1 MLCIGLTGGIGA
13 GKSTVSCELARLGA
27 VVVDADLIAREVVAA
42 GTPGLHEITAH
53 FGEQVLSTDGSLNRP
68 ALGAIVFGDA
78 TARREL
84 EAITHPLI
92 QRRTRELFEQAPP
105 EAVLVHDVPLLVE
118 LGMGAAYH
126 LVVIVDASEEAR
138 LARLMDNR
146 GMTQAEARARI
157 DAQASHAQ
165 REAAADVWLH
175 NHGSTDDLQAQVDA
189 LWRDRLAAYNSNL
202 LDGRC
207 VRRVQQVQI
216 VQPRDEW
223 AAQGERAVAR
233 IRHQLAQAGVGGQVR
248 SVEHIGS
255 TSVPGLPA
263 KDVIDLQV
271 EVDDL
276 ALAQTAEFK
285 KAMLAAGFV
294 YDGERHDDPQAWA
307 PDPSQWSKVFYGGCD
322 PAVVHHV
329 HVRGSGTPGAVIAPM
344 FRDWLRAHPAEG
356 DDYAAMKFA
365 VAERFPGG
373 EPVGSDYS
381 AAKSPWLASAF
392 ERAREWHAGAAGS
405 SDNGSA

>member
-1 MLCIGLTGGIGA
+1 MLRIGLTGGIGA
-13 GKSTVSCELARLGA
+13 GKSTVSRELARLGA

-42 GTPGLHEITAH
+42 GSPGLRDIATR
-53 FGEQVLSTDGSLNRP
+53 FGDGVLAADGSLNRP

-78 TARREL
+78 NARREL

-92 QRRTRELFEQAPP
+92 QQRTRELFEQAPP

-126 LVVIVDASEEAR
+126 LVVIVDASEETR
-138 LARLMDNR
+138 LARLVGDR

-175 NHGSTDDLQAQVDA
+175 NHGTTEDLQAQVDA

-202 LDGRC
+202 LDRRR
-207 VRRVQQVQI
+207 VRRARPVQI

-233 IRHQLAQAGVGGQVR
+233 IRHQLDQAGFGER
-248 SVEHIGS
+248 APSVEHIGS

-271 EVDDL
+271 EIDDL
-276 ALAQTAEFK
+276 ALAQTPPFER
-285 KAMLAAGFV
+285 AMLAAGLI

-307 PDPSQWSKVFYGGCD
+307 PDPGQWSKVSYGGCD
-322 PAVVHHV
+322 PAVVYHV
-329 HVRGSGTPGAVIAPM
+329 HVRASGSPGAVIAPL
-344 FRDWLRAHPAEG
+344 FRDWLRAHPADR
-356 DDYAAMKFA
+356 DDYAAMKLA
-365 VAERFPGG
+365 AAERFPGG
-373 EPVGSDYS
+373 EPVGSDYT
-381 AAKSPWLASAF
+381 AAKSPWFASAF
-392 ERAREWHAGAAGS
+392 ERAREWHARLAGS
-405 SDNGSA
+405 SGNGSA